1 MSHCTWWPPS
11 SLRPASV
18 QLPSCSS
25 EAESDADWLDMARAC
40 GELRRPASPRVALS
54 IRGQSGGQAPRCA
67 EEKDPRGCC
76 HPAQL
81 PLPVIPPSS
90 TTPPPPP
97 SKLQTPLWGRLPE
110 RRTLSSADRSFSI
123 FTIMIWKS
131 LLLDMQDIQPAVW
144 FMEFT
149 LTSNVAQNMAA
160 CRLWVLIR
168 DGHDH
173 SEDRF
178 MFTLTSGIINNS
190 GDVVF

>member
-11 SLRPASV
+11 SLRPASFLFLGGWV
-18 QLPSCSS
+18 WCRLTWHGQSL
-25 EAESDADWLDMARAC
+25 WRAPPAC
-40 GELRRPASPRVALS
+40 QPPGRSLNQGTERGTSATLRRGERSPRALS
-54 IRGQSGGQAPRCA
+54 PCTA
-67 EEKDPRGCC
+67 
-76 HPAQL
+76 
-81 PLPVIPPSS
+81 
-90 TTPPPPP
+90 PPPCNPPFINNTPSTP

-110 RRTLSSADRSFSI
+110 QRTLSSADRSFSI

-190 GDVVF
+190 GDVVFLI